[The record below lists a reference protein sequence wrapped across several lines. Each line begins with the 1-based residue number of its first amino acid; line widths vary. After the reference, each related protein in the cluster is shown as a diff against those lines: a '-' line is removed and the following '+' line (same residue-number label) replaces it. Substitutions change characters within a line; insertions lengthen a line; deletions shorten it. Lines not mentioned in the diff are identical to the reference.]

1 MAVVLLAALG
11 PPARAEDP
19 TSSPDHTPAAQ
30 PPPDAAT
37 QLPAAPAD
45 SDLSGESDPAPDE
58 PAADAAGGW
67 TLHLEALVS
76 DPTSSAISP
85 SQGPPPP
92 LPAPVA
98 DRGRDTR
105 QATPAPRGPA
115 APNPLA
121 GAADQATSQ
130 PATTSLLG
138 QAEQLAH
145 QLDLAAVGG
154 EDDPHTP
161 TQLALAMPT
170 DRGDGPRRDRPPGPD
185 RSGRLDNPT
194 APAQPLPVPSASLP
208 ERIRAARRAIQGRGT
223 FTPEVLQ
230 AWREEALL
238 LQPQVAGSP
247 DDATTVDN
255 LLDRIS
261 RQLRR
266 LSRPPDAAAAA
277 AAVPVAQPLPAPSA
291 SLTDRI
297 RAADQ
302 AIRITGI
309 YFPQTL
315 RAWHLEALQLQPRAA
330 GGPDAAIVNDLQQR
344 IWDRL
349 SSRALA
355 TTADT
360 AAAAQP
366 LPNPSASLP
375 ERIDAA
381 HEAIRSQ
388 GAYHPQ
394 ILQAWYQEAQRLQP
408 QVAGSP
414 DDTATVDNLRQR
426 VLLRLPY
433 QALADMVAAAQP
445 LPDPS
450 ALPADRVLAAHE
462 AIRSP
467 GAYPPE
473 ILQAWHQEALRL
485 QQLQRQV
492 GADRADI
499 NTVRNLY
506 QRAWS
511 RLKPPPDAASDSA
524 GSSTSQMRIVDP
536 LSPLPGFRVPASAE
550 FTPLPGFR
558 VPASAKF
565 TPLPGFGLD
574 DPAEFTQNPGGF
586 RVPASAEFTPLPGF
600 PLDPPDTGLLLSFA
614 TPPQPAATAR
624 STAPEPPPESPTQ
637 EPTWLARLRQ
647 GAQLAGAVVAVGA
660 TILLYLYI
668 RGMCG
673 GGPLCPASIPPLTPN
688 GHPTPTATLS

>member
-1 MAVVLLAALG
+1 VSHGRTATIRRSRPSDSCAAGPPAAAAPPPPTRPGPGHGHGRGPARGAG

-19 TSSPDHTPAAQ
+19 SSLDSAPTVQPSLDAAAQ
-30 PPPDAAT
+30 PPTGLAH
-37 QLPAAPAD
+37 
-45 SDLSGESDPAPDE
+45 SDLRGESDPAPDE

-67 TLHLEALVS
+67 NLYLEALVS
-76 DPTSSAISP
+76 DATSSAISP

-92 LPAPVA
+92 PVPAPVA
-98 DRGRDTR
+98 DRDRDTR

-115 APNPLA
+115 APNLPA

-130 PATTSLLG
+130 PATTSLLD

-145 QLDLAAVGG
+145 QLDLDGDRG

-161 TQLALAMPT
+161 TQPALAMPT
-170 DRGDGPRRDRPPGPD
+170 DRGDGPRRDRSPGPD

-208 ERIRAARRAIQGRGT
+208 DRIDAARRAIRGQGAYH
-223 FTPEVLQ
+223 PQILQ
-230 AWREEALL
+230 AWYQEALR

-247 DDATTVDN
+247 HAATVDN

-277 AAVPVAQPLPAPSA
+277 AAVPVAQPLPNPSA
-291 SLTDRI
+291 SLPERI
-297 RAADQ
+297 LAADR
-302 AIRITGI
+302 AIRSTGI

-315 RAWHLEALQLQPRAA
+315 RAWHLEALQLQPQVV
-330 GGPDAAIVNDLQQR
+330 GSPDAAIVNDLQQR

-355 TTADT
+355 NTADT
-360 AAAAQP
+360 VAAAQP

-375 ERIDAA
+375 DRIDVARR
-381 HEAIRSQ
+381 AIRSQ
-388 GAYHPQ
+388 
-394 ILQAWYQEAQRLQP
+394 
-408 QVAGSP
+408 
-414 DDTATVDNLRQR
+414 
-426 VLLRLPY
+426 
-433 QALADMVAAAQP
+433 
-445 LPDPS
+445 
-450 ALPADRVLAAHE
+450 
-462 AIRSP
+462 

-506 QRAWS
+506 QRVWS
-511 RLKPPPDAASDSA
+511 RLRPPPDAASGGA

-536 LSPLPGFRVPASAE
+536 LSPLPGFRVPASA
-550 FTPLPGFR
+550 
-558 VPASAKF
+558 KF
-565 TPLPGFGLD
+565 TPLPGFPLD
-574 DPAEFTQNPGGF
+574 DPAEFTELPGF

-600 PLDPPDTGLLLSFA
+600 PL
-614 TPPQPAATAR
+614 AR
-624 STAPEPPPESPTQ
+624 
-637 EPTWLARLRQ
+637 
-647 GAQLAGAVVAVGA
+647 
-660 TILLYLYI
+660 
-668 RGMCG
+668 
-673 GGPLCPASIPPLTPN
+673 ASR
-688 GHPTPTATLS
+688 